1 MQELP
6 VRPEPSPTAPWKYY
20 TLAFITLV
28 MGFAVGQLNQ
38 DSSEPLVVEKVKIVE
53 VPVEKIVEKRVPFE
67 VVKYVDRVVEKVVE
81 KVVEVPVEKRVEVPV
96 ERIVYRDKVE
106 PSRTEAPKASRG
118 PWTRL
123 RKAQTMVEVMALLGQ
138 PVRRTEFGPLVV
150 WSYGNSYSYPSPGT
164 VVFND
169 GLVYT
174 WVMP

>member
-6 VRPEPSPTAPWKYY
+6 DRPEPSPTAPWKYY
-20 TLAFITLV
+20 ALAFITLV
-28 MGFAVGQLNQ
+28 MGFAVGRLNQ

-118 PWTRL
+118 PWSRL
-123 RKAQTMVEVMALLGQ
+123 KKSQTMDEVEALLGQ
-138 PVRRTEFGPLVV
+138 PVRSTEFGSVVV
-150 WSYGNSYSYPSPGT
+150 WNYGKSYTYQSPGT

-169 GLVYT
+169 GLVHT
-174 WVMP
+174 WVNP

>member
-28 MGFAVGQLNQ
+28 MGFAIGQLNQ
-38 DSSEPLVVEKVKIVE
+38 DSSEPLVVEKVKTIE

-81 KVVEVPVEKRVEVPV
+81 KVVEVPVVKRVEVPV

-106 PSRTEAPKASRG
+106 PARTEAPKASRG
-118 PWTRL
+118 PWSRL
-123 RKAQTMVEVMALLGQ
+123 RKAQTMDAVEALLGK
-138 PVRRTEFGPLVV
+138 PVRSTEFGSVVV
-150 WSYGNSYSYPSPGT
+150 WNYGKSYTYQSPGT

-174 WVMP
+174 WVNP